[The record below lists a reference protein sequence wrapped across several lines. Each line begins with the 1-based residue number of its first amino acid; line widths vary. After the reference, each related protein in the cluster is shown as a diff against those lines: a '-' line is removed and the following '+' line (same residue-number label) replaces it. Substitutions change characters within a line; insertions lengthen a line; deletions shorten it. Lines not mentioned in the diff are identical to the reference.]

1 MNMEEEHELG
11 FFERYLT
18 VWVGICIVI
27 ALFLGQYDEDLMG
40 FELTAAF
47 EAFEVAG
54 YSIPIVIVLFL
65 MIYPIMVQTPFQK
78 VIKAGKTAKP
88 ILTTLAL
95 NWGVKPFLKAGL
107 SWLFFAVIFAPILRP
122 EIGQEGIGYLIGGM
136 ILLGI
141 APCTAMVLVW
151 SYLSRGNMGHTIVVT
166 AINSLSMLVLYAPLA
181 LVLLPIAGATGA
193 DIGIPAG
200 QIGFGV
206 LAYIGLPLVAG
217 YFTRNSLIKRR
228 GREWFDQFTDKLHYV
243 SIAAL
248 LFTIIVIVSPHSER
262 ILDQPLIVLIIAIPL
277 IVQFIMMF
285 IISYWTAK
293 KVGLAYEDAA
303 PTAQIATS
311 NHFELAIAMSITV
324 FGMESLA
331 TLAAV
336 TGLLIEVPVML
347 IIVQICL
354 KTRHWFPSKKEQ
366 SSRKSA
372 PARS

>member
-1 MNMEEEHELG
+1 MEEEHELG

-18 VWVGICIVI
+18 VWVGLSMVL
-27 ALFLGQYDEDLMG
+27 ALILGRLYPG
-40 FELTAAF
+40 LTETF
-47 EAFEVAG
+47 EAFEVSG
-54 YSIPIVIVLFL
+54 YSLPVVIVLFL

-78 VIKAGKTAKP
+78 IIKAGKTMKP
-88 ILTTLAL
+88 IATTLGL

-107 SWLFFAVIFAPILRP
+107 SWLFFAVIFARFLTP
-122 EIGQEGIGYLIGGM
+122 EMTSELIGGM

-181 LVLLPIAGATGA
+181 ILLLPIADMPGAEVGV
-193 DIGIPAG
+193 PAG
-200 QIGFGV
+200 KIAFGV

-217 YFTRNSLIKRR
+217 YLTRKILIERK
-228 GREWFDQFTDKLHYV
+228 GEEWFDNFTDKLHYV
-243 SIAAL
+243 SVVAL
-248 LFTIIVIVSPHSER
+248 LFTIVVIVSPHSGT
-262 ILDQPLIVLIIAIPL
+262 ILGQPTIVLLIAIPL
-277 IVQFIMMF
+277 VIQFIIMF

-293 KVGLAYEDAA
+293 KVGLSYEDAA
-303 PTAQIATS
+303 PSAQIATS
-311 NHFELAIAMSITV
+311 NHFEVAIAMSVTI
-324 FGMESLA
+324 FGIESYA

-354 KTRHWFPSKKEQ
+354 KTRHWFPEKSKDRPSKQ
-366 SSRKSA
+366 ALISDT
-372 PARS
+372 